1 LRQTSKIKGI
11 SGFLSNSFKDYKDQG
26 GFIVLQRLQQRTSI
40 QHWIANSAIYL
51 LLGLAAFAGYAMPLR
66 LLFGLEFTLGGIFL
80 FIALRKFGI
89 GWTMLMGVTV
99 HSLAALLVD
108 ASFSIWIHT
117 LELLAVAWYMRA
129 FRSRSLVAGD
139 LAFWLMIGLPVLVTV
154 YSLYFQTI
162 DKNLYFVL
170 LVLLTNSLFNALLAE
185 LAITYSP
192 KTGSVQL
199 GTMLFHLTVMGIIA
213 ALFWSLLSSSRAT
226 ESSIFTYLSQ
236 EAQIT
241 TDSAKRLYD
250 SLSQES
256 LRGFKLGSM
265 FEVNRMRSLLD
276 VIAIDSGAEA
286 YRVVDWDGQTIVSSG
301 DSHEDP
307 SHWMRSMEWKSG
319 STALYMNLPPKS
331 WTQFANSRW
340 MESSIIYIR
349 ELDPFVIYL
358 SYPSSKYQDELYN
371 SYESQVQGILMLAVM
386 LILFAL
392 ALYRAFIQTVK
403 RLIHMTKDMP
413 ARMYRGETIV
423 WPETRITEV
432 HLLSRNFQQITGRLD
447 EMLKEAQQLA
457 NHDMLTGLSN
467 RRSFVEYLERK
478 TEEAAAGRGSLA
490 VMFIDL
496 DRFKQINDSLGHDV
510 GDKLLIKVAGRLKK
524 VVGSDGFVARLGGD
538 EFVIVLTMTLEEKTV
553 QVADQVL
560 RVLEKPFFV
569 DTHELFISASIGISV
584 FPQHGETVTEVIKFA
599 DTAMYQAKESGG
611 NTFRF
616 FDDPHL
622 KHVSERMT
630 IEFELRKAIERDELT
645 LHYQPVIDSISR
657 QVVWVEALLRWT
669 HAQLGQVS
677 PAVFIPVAESSGFI
691 KPLGDWVIRQACR
704 QAKQWQEQGWSIG
717 VGVNCSSIQFD
728 YNLADFVIETLTETG
743 LDPRFL
749 KLEITEGVFLQRKE
763 VVLKDLGRLKDA
775 GVQVWIDDFGTGY
788 SSLSLLVDLP
798 IEGFKIDRSFI
809 RNMSNNSAGASIAS
823 TIIQLARGRGC
834 QVIAEGVENRHEAV
848 HLNDLGCYNHQG
860 YLYSKPAPHDELLD
874 LLIQEGYVQGVKA

>member
-1 LRQTSKIKGI
+1 M
-11 SGFLSNSFKDYKDQG
+11 
-26 GFIVLQRLQQRTSI
+26 VSI
-40 QHWIANSAIYL
+40 AIYL
-51 LLGLAAFAGYAMPLR
+51 ALGFAAFAGYALPIR
-66 LLFGLEFTLGGIFL
+66 LVFGLEFMLGGIFL
-80 FIALRKFGI
+80 FIALRRFGF
-89 GWTMLMGVTV
+89 GWTMLMAVTV
-99 HSLAALLVD
+99 HTLAVLLVD
-108 ASFSIWIHT
+108 ASFSIWIHS
-117 LELLAVAWYMRA
+117 LELLAVSWYIRA
-129 FRSRSLVAGD
+129 FRRRSLVAGD
-139 LAFWLMIGLPVLVTV
+139 LAFWVMIGMPVLVTV
-154 YSLYFQTI
+154 YSLYFNTI
-162 DKNLYFVL
+162 DKNMYFVL
-170 LVLLTNSLFNALLAE
+170 LVLITNSLFNALLAE

-192 KTGSVQL
+192 KAGSVQL
-199 GTMLFHLTVMGIIA
+199 GTMLFHLTMMGIIA

-250 SLSQES
+250 SLSKES

-265 FEVNRMRSLLD
+265 FEVNRMRGLLD

-286 YRVVDWDGQTIVSSG
+286 YRVVDWDGNTIVSS
-301 DSHEDP
+301 DKSHADA
-307 SHWMRSMEWKSG
+307 SNWMKSMEWESN
-319 STALYMNLPPKS
+319 STVLYMNLPQKS

-340 MESSIIYIR
+340 MESSIIYMR
-349 ELDPFVIYL
+349 ELEPFVVYL
-358 SYPSSKYQDELYN
+358 RYPSSKYQNELYN

-392 ALYRAFIQTVK
+392 ALYQAFIQTVK
-403 RLIHMTKDMP
+403 RLIRTTKDMP
-413 ARMYRGETIV
+413 ARIHGGETIA
-423 WPETRITEV
+423 WPDTRITEV
-432 HLLSRNFQQITGRLD
+432 QLLSRNFQQITGRLD
-447 EMLKEAQQLA
+447 EMLKEAQKLA

-467 RRSFVEYLERK
+467 RRSFMEFLEREM
-478 TEEAAAGRGSLA
+478 EEAAASSGSLA
-490 VMFIDL
+490 VLFIDL
-496 DRFKQINDSLGHDV
+496 DRFKQINDSLGHDI
-510 GDKLLIKVAGRLKK
+510 GDKLLIKAAGRLKT
-524 VVGSDGFVARLGGD
+524 VIGSTGFVARLGGD
-538 EFVIVLTMTLEEKTV
+538 EFVIVLPVTHKEITV

-560 RVLEKPFFV
+560 RALEKSFFV
-569 DTHELFISASIGISV
+569 ESHELFITASIGISV
-584 FPQHGETVTEVIKFA
+584 FPEHGRTFTEVIKFA

-616 FDDPHL
+616 FADPHL
-622 KHVSERMT
+622 KHISERMT
-630 IEFELRKAIERDELT
+630 IEFELRKAIEREELS
-645 LHYQPVIDSISR
+645 LHYQPVVDSISR
-657 QVVWVEALLRWT
+657 RVVWVEALLRWT

-704 QAKQWQEQGWSIG
+704 QAKQWHEQGWQIG

-728 YNLADFVIETLTETG
+728 YHLADFVLETLAETG
-743 LDPRFL
+743 LDPHFL

-809 RNMSNNSAGASIAS
+809 RNMTHNSAGASIAN

-834 QVIAEGVENRHEAV
+834 QVIAEGVESRQEAV

-860 YLYSKPAPHDELLD
+860 YLYSKPVPPDRLLD
-874 LLIQEGYVQGVKA
+874 LMIQEGYIQGVKA